1 MVLSKGLV
9 AVTGASGYIGSWC
22 IKYLVENGYQVRGT
36 VRSLKNPVKV
46 QHLQEMKEVV
56 HLFEADLLVEGSF
69 DDCFVGCTAVF
80 HVASPFQLAVD
91 DPQKDLIDPAVKGT
105 INVLESCKKAGI
117 TRVIVTSS
125 SAAIVEQDIYTN
137 SEKYEGKIFTEKDWN
152 TTATLE
158 GAPYFLSKVL
168 AEKAAWEYCEKND
181 IKLTTINP
189 NFVMGPPLSPR
200 TDSTSVGMIMAIMK
214 GAFLKDGLPNQPYGI
229 VDVRT
234 VAEAHVLALE
244 KKEAENERIFVG
256 GNNAVTCLDLTNYLR
271 LDQHLAAFNMANH
284 FAAPV
289 KGYPTS
295 DNSKAVKLLGLRF
308 KPPAV
313 AVIELGKFL
322 LDNGIVDLPTEDEDD
337 RKLSIE

>member
-22 IKYLVENGYQVRGT
+22 IKYLAENGYQVRGT

-46 QHLQEMKEVV
+46 QHLEDMKEVV
-56 HLFEADLLVEGSF
+56 QLFEADLLMAGSF
-69 DDCFVGCTAVF
+69 DDCFTGCSAVF

-105 INVLESCKKAGI
+105 LNVLESCKKAGI
-117 TRVIVTSS
+117 TRVVLTSS
-125 SAAIVEQDIYTN
+125 SAAIVEQDIYAEP
-137 SEKYEGKIFTEKDWN
+137 EKYEGKIFSEKDWN

-158 GAPYFLSKVL
+158 SSPYFLSKVK
-168 AEKAAWEYCEKND
+168 AEKAAWAYCQEND
-181 IKLTTINP
+181 IKLTTICP

-200 TDSTSVGMIMAIMK
+200 TDSTSVSMIMAIMK
-214 GAFLKDGLPNQPYGI
+214 GFFLKDGLPNQPYGI

-271 LDQHLAAFNMANH
+271 LDQRLAALNMASH
-284 FAAPV
+284 FAGPV

-295 DNSKAVKLLGLRF
+295 DNSKAVKVLGLTF

-313 AVIELGKFL
+313 AVIELGNFL
-322 LDNGIVDLPTEDEDD
+322 VDNGIVDLPKDEDD
-337 RKLSIE
+337 SKLSIE